1 MIAERRL
8 PRGRHGIAPEV
19 VIANQRQRL
28 LAASASLLAERGY
41 CALHVADI
49 TERAGVSR
57 RTFYRLYKDKR
68 DCVLATQQH
77 SIDSLSGRI
86 LAAHSAAREWP
97 AGVALAVAA
106 MLDFAAEDL
115 DQARLALAPTCA
127 HFEPELIA
135 NGLAANRRLAS
146 LLDQGAA
153 RYPGARAAR
162 RRAGERALGAAIS
175 ILGPE
180 LAVGNITGL
189 AELRPEVTRVLLAPY
204 LGDEE
209 ARRVGAAAEQKVGR
223 DAVL

>member
-28 LAASASLLAERGY
+28 LAATASLIAERGY

-86 LAAHSAAREWP
+86 LAPTQPRASGHLELRWRSPRCSTSPPKISIRPVWP
-97 AGVALAVAA
+97 W
-106 MLDFAAEDL
+106 
-115 DQARLALAPTCA
+115 RLPAPTS
-127 HFEPELIA
+127 
-135 NGLAANRRLAS
+135 S
-146 LLDQGAA
+146 L
-153 RYPGARAAR
+153 
-162 RRAGERALGAAIS
+162 S
-175 ILGPE
+175 
-180 LAVGNITGL
+180 
-189 AELRPEVTRVLLAPY
+189 
-204 LGDEE
+204 
-209 ARRVGAAAEQKVGR
+209 
-223 DAVL
+223 